1 VVSFSHRDPGT
12 DESVWAEAFAARAL
26 PALRHETDHLVV
38 IAAHPDD
45 ETLGA
50 AGLMSTTARRGARVT
65 VLIATDGEGS
75 HPESPSHSP
84 AELAALRRRE
94 ATAAVSQLHPS
105 IEVRF
110 LGIPDGGTDGHRDEI
125 AAALRALLG
134 EAGSRLVVSP
144 WQGDGHRDH
153 RVVGEVAAEVCREL
167 GIPWRAYP
175 IWLWHWGSPDDAPWG
190 DLEIVRL
197 EPTAVGAKRAATRL
211 HRSQIEA
218 LSPAPGDEVMLHDG
232 MQAHFDR
239 EVEIFVRP
247 ADEPAS
253 LGAAFFDEFYGR
265 NGDDPWG
272 FESRWYEQR
281 KRAVTMASLPRARY
295 ASALELGCSTGVLT
309 ELLAERCDAVR
320 AVDITDAP
328 LATAKNRLGGRA
340 GVSFE
345 RLALPG
351 EWPAGSF
358 DLIVLSEVGYYWSG
372 VDLADAVD
380 RMLRALTPAGHLI
393 ACHWRHPVAE
403 YPQTGD
409 DVHAVLRSSKR
420 LVRIALHE
428 EEDFLL
434 EVYGLDHARSVAAE
448 TGLIA

>member
-1 VVSFSHRDPGT
+1 MVSFSHRDPGT
-12 DESVWAEAFAARAL
+12 AESVWAEAFAARAL
-26 PALRHETDHLVV
+26 PTLREDADHLVV

-50 AGLMSTTARRGARVT
+50 AGLMAATARRGARVT
-65 VLIATDGEGS
+65 VLITTDGEGS
-75 HPESPSHSP
+75 HPDSPSHSP
-84 AELAALRRRE
+84 AELAELRRRE
-94 ATAAVSQLHPS
+94 ATAAIAHLHPS

-110 LGIPDGGTDGHRDEI
+110 LGIPDGGTDDHRDDI
-125 AAALRALLG
+125 AAAVRALLAD
-134 EAGSRLVVSP
+134 AGSRLVVSP

-153 RVVGEVAAEVCREL
+153 RVVGEVAAEVCGEL
-167 GIPWRAYP
+167 GIPWRGYP
-175 IWLWHWGSPDDAPWG
+175 IWLWHWGSPEDVPWD

-197 EPTAVGAKRAATRL
+197 DAATAGAKRAAMRH

-239 EVEIFVRP
+239 DFEIFVRP
-247 ADEPAS
+247 AEEPET
-253 LGAAFFDEFYGR
+253 LGEGFFDEFYGR

-309 ELLAERCDAVR
+309 ELLAERCDAVH
-320 AVDITDAP
+320 AVDIAAAP
-328 LATAKNRLGGRA
+328 LAIAQDRVGGRT

-351 EWPAGSF
+351 QWPAGAF
-358 DLIVLSEVGYYWSG
+358 DLIVLSEVGYYWSAA
-372 VDLADAVD
+372 DLTDAIE
-380 RMLRALTPAGHLI
+380 RIHGAMTPDGHLV

-409 DVHAVLRSSKR
+409 DVHAALRSSDR
-420 LVRIALHE
+420 LARIALHE
-428 EEDFLL
+428 EEDFVL
-434 EVYGLDHARSVAAE
+434 EVFGLDHARSVAAE

>member
-1 VVSFSHRDPGT
+1 MSFSHRDPGT
-12 DESVWAEAFAARAL
+12 AESVWAEAFAARAL
-26 PALRHETDHLVV
+26 PTLREEADHLLV

-50 AGLMSTTARRGARVT
+50 AGLMATTARRGARVT

-75 HPESPSHSP
+75 HPDSPSHSP
-84 AELAALRRRE
+84 AQLAALRRRE
-94 ATAAVSQLHPS
+94 ATAAIEHLHPS

-110 LGIPDGGTDGHRDEI
+110 LGIPDGGTDGHREEL
-125 AAALRALLG
+125 AAALRALLA
-134 EAGSRLVVSP
+134 EAGPRLLVSP

-153 RVVGEVAAEVCREL
+153 RIVGEVAAEVCREL

-175 IWLWHWGSPDDAPWG
+175 IWLWHWGSLEDVPWD

-197 EPTAVGAKRAATRL
+197 DAATVGAKRLAIRH

-218 LSPAPGDEVMLHDG
+218 LSPAPGDEEMLHDR

-239 EVEIFVRP
+239 PFEIFVRP
-247 ADEPAS
+247 AEESGS
-253 LGAAFFDEFYGR
+253 LGERFFDEFYGR

-281 KRAVTMASLPRARY
+281 KRAVTIASLPRPRY

-320 AVDITDAP
+320 AVDIAAAP
-328 LATAKNRLGGRA
+328 LATAQGRVGGRR

-351 EWPAGSF
+351 EWPAGTF
-358 DLIVLSEVGYYWSG
+358 DLIVLSEVGYYWSAA
-372 VDLADAVD
+372 DLAEAVE
-380 RMLRALTPAGHLI
+380 RIHRAITPDGHLI

-409 DVHAVLRSSKR
+409 DVHAALRSSDR
-420 LVRIALHE
+420 LVRIVVHE
-428 EEDFLL
+428 EEDFVL
-434 EVYGLDHARSVAAE
+434 EVYGLDQARSVAAE